1 MCALQIP
8 LLQTLPGTST
18 GGRQLRWYSLLRRT
32 GSQHITGDLQVGG
45 CAPVLP
51 QAPCCCSGCCHLLSH
66 DTLSLCAACSLQ
78 PAPSYSSDSSPLFC
92 WCLPFLAHF
101 VQVGFSWSFTRE
113 TLLACELTELER
125 LLAGRQEVLAMLHP
139 LSSSKVAR
147 MMTQGS
153 MAGTGLGGSGTSGAD
168 SGAEQLAAADPTQAA
183 LLLEAGSIE
192 GALSAAQQQQQQE
205 QISSES
211 EDGFDSDG
219 EAAAYLSP
227 GAESPGSQPRSRR
240 ARQDSSSGSSRIIRS
255 PDVFAGLNLGLADS
269 NVVTLEVGV
278 VEVTNLAPRSGW
290 SQDLT
295 HALLSS
301 AAAGNA
307 RGADSSSAS
316 AVLMETAKRQ
326 DLPLPVVYVF
336 CGAGGPGDK
345 GFEVRGGRR

>member
-1 MCALQIP
+1 M
-8 LLQTLPGTST
+8 LL
-18 GGRQLRWYSLLRRT
+18 
-32 GSQHITGDLQVGG
+32 
-45 CAPVLP
+45 
-51 QAPCCCSGCCHLLSH
+51 H
-66 DTLSLCAACSLQ
+66 DTLSLSACSQ
-78 PAPSYSSDSSPLFC
+78 PHDSSSGSSTLFC
-92 WCLPFLAHF
+92 WCLTFLARF
-101 VQVGFSWSFTRE
+101 FQVGFSWSFTRE

-153 MAGTGLGGSGTSGAD
+153 VAGTGLGGSGSSGAD
-168 SGAEQLAAADPTQAA
+168 GGAEQLAAADPMQAA

-192 GALSAAQQQQQQE
+192 GALSAAQQQQQE
-205 QISSES
+205 QVSSES

-240 ARQDSSSGSSRIIRS
+240 ARQDSSSSGSSRIIRS

-345 GFEVRGGRR
+345 GFEVRARGRVLTQAHDSIRVLFIAGSWEALSLSLSDCMARDGVEQLSVVGCLEEAGQLVAP